1 MRFHL
6 DFQPKK
12 SPHSIQHQEEIL
24 FLGSCFSEHIA
35 HKLEQLHFSVN
46 TNAFGIVFNPISIE
60 KILHRI
66 INNFFFNENDVFE
79 KNSLWYCLE
88 AHSAIFGT
96 TKNELIEKLNNII
109 NHWHLKLKN
118 AEWLFIT
125 MGSAY
130 GYENIEQKKIVA
142 NCHKLPQNNFEKKL
156 LSTETIT
163 DAYSKLIKDIHQFNP
178 QLKIIFTVSPVKHL
192 RDGVIE
198 NSLSK
203 ATLISAVHKLT
214 QSNSSCFYFPAYEL
228 VTDDLRDYRFY
239 KEDMAHPNQQ
249 AIDYVWQKFS
259 ECYFT
264 SETNQLNK
272 QLHEINLAKTH
283 KPLQPDSLAFLEF
296 KKNHEQQCETLMLQY
311 PWLKLKV

>member
-12 SPHSIQHQEEIL
+12 SPHSIQHQQGIL